1 MIPPNEHKIGLIVNP
16 KAGTAVKP
24 DDLREML
31 AGDGRVVEVFETG
44 HPTQAAEHAVKS
56 GARTIVAA
64 GGDGTLSSVASVI
77 AGSDVALGI
86 IPAGTL
92 NHFAKALSLPIDV
105 EQAVAII
112 LAGKIRAVDVA
123 EVNGRI
129 FINNSSL
136 GLYPLMVVLRRK
148 QEKLGFNRRIAQ
160 LWAAAVS
167 LVRMPVLDVALTIDS
182 SRMRR
187 RTPLIF
193 VGNNQYEFEGVN
205 VGERGSLTEAE
216 LFVSIINSTSRLH
229 FLRLV
234 CLALVGKLKDRNEF
248 AAFST
253 MEAIVESRRGL
264 VRVSLDGEVFTMRPP
279 LHYRVRPAGLRVLT
293 P

>member
-1 MIPPNEHKIGLIVNP
+1 M
-16 KAGTAVKP
+16 
-24 DDLREML
+24 
-31 AGDGRVVEVFETG
+31 
-44 HPTQAAEHAVKS
+44 
-56 GARTIVAA
+56 
-64 GGDGTLSSVASVI
+64 
-77 AGSDVALGI
+77 ALGV

-112 LAGKIRAVDVA
+112 RAGRIRAVDVA

-148 QEKLGFNRRIAQ
+148 QEKLGFSRRIAQ

-167 LVRMPVLDVALTIDS
+167 LVRMPVLDVTLTIDS

-205 VGERGSLTEAE
+205 VGERASLTEGE

-229 FLRLV
+229 FLHLMV
-234 CLALVGKLKDRNEF
+234 LALAGKIKDRDEF

-264 VRVSLDGEVFTMRPP
+264 VRVSLDGEVVVMRPP
-279 LHYRVRPAGLRVLT
+279 LHYRVRPASLRVLT

>member
-1 MIPPNEHKIGLIVNP
+1 MGLSNEHKIGLIVNP

-24 DDLREML
+24 DQLAEML
-31 AGDGRVVEVFETG
+31 AVDDRTVEVFESS
-44 HPTQAAEHAVKS
+44 HPVRAAELALAA

-64 GGDGTLSSVASVI
+64 GGDGTLSGVASVI
-77 AGSDVALGI
+77 AGSDVPLGI

-92 NHFAKALSLPIDV
+92 NHFAKALNLPMEV
-105 EQAVAII
+105 EQAIEVIRH
-112 LAGKIRAVDVA
+112 GKIKAVDVA

-136 GLYPLMVVLRRK
+136 GLYPLMVVLRRR
-148 QEKLGFNRRIAQ
+148 QEKLGLSRRVAQ
-160 LWAAAVS
+160 LWAATVS
-167 LVRMPVLDVALTIDS
+167 LIRMPVLDVALTVDS

-187 RTPLIF
+187 KTPLIF

-205 VGERGSLTEAE
+205 VGERVSLTEGE
-216 LFVSIINSTSRLH
+216 LFVSIINSTARLH
-229 FLRLV
+229 FLHLGL
-234 CLALVGKLKDRNEF
+234 LALIGKLKDRGEF

-253 MEAIVESRRGL
+253 AEAVVESRRGL
-264 VRVSLDGEVFTMRPP
+264 VRVSLDGVVVVMKPHM
-279 LHYRVRPAGLRVLT
+279 HYRMSPASFRVLT

>member
-1 MIPPNEHKIGLIVNP
+1 MTPPNEHKIGLIVNP
-16 KAGTAVKP
+16 KAGTAVEP

-31 AGDGRVVEVFETG
+31 AGDGRIIEVFESG
-44 HPTQAAEHAVKS
+44 DPIQAAEHAVKS

-64 GGDGTLSSVASVI
+64 GGDGTLSGVASVI

-105 EQAVAII
+105 EQAAAII
-112 LAGKIRAVDVA
+112 RAGQIRAVDVA

-136 GLYPLMVVLRRK
+136 GLYPLMVVLRRR

-160 LWAAAVS
+160 LWAASVS

-205 VGERGSLTEAE
+205 VGERGSLTEGQ

-234 CLALVGKLKDRNEF
+234 FLALAGKIKDRDEF

-264 VRVSLDGEVFTMRPP
+264 VRVSLDGEVVVMRPP
-279 LHYRVRPAGLRVLT
+279 LHYRMRPASLRVLT

>member
-1 MIPPNEHKIGLIVNP
+1 MTPQNEHRIGLIVNP
-16 KAGTAVKP
+16 KAGTAVKSGELA
-24 DDLREML
+24 DML
-31 AGDGRVVEVFETG
+31 AGDGKVIDVFESG
-44 HPTQAAEHAVKS
+44 NPILAAEHAVKS

-64 GGDGTLSSVASVI
+64 GGDGTLSGVASVI
-77 AGSDVALGI
+77 AGSDVALGV

-92 NHFAKALSLPIDV
+92 NHFAKALSLPTDV

-112 LAGKIRAVDVA
+112 RAGRIRAVDVA

-148 QEKLGFNRRIAQ
+148 QEKLGFSRRIAQ

-167 LVRMPVLDVALTIDS
+167 LVRMPVLDVTLTIDS

-205 VGERGSLTEAE
+205 VGERASLTEGE

-229 FLRLV
+229 FLHLMV
-234 CLALVGKLKDRNEF
+234 LALAGKIKDRDEF

-264 VRVSLDGEVFTMRPP
+264 VRVSLDGEVVVMRPP
-279 LHYRVRPAGLRVLT
+279 LHYRVRPASLRVLT

>member
-1 MIPPNEHKIGLIVNP
+1 MGLSNEHKIGLIVNP

-24 DDLREML
+24 DQLAEML
-31 AGDGRVVEVFETG
+31 AVDDGTVEVFESS
-44 HPTQAAEHAVKS
+44 HPVHAAELALAA
-56 GARTIVAA
+56 GARTLVAA
-64 GGDGTLSSVASVI
+64 GGDGTLSGVASVI
-77 AGSDVALGI
+77 AGSNVALGI

-92 NHFAKALSLPIDV
+92 NHFAKALNLPMEV
-105 EQAVAII
+105 EQAIEVIRQ
-112 LAGKIRAVDVA
+112 GKVKAVDVG

-136 GLYPLMVVLRRK
+136 GLYPLMVVLRRR
-148 QEKLGFNRRIAQ
+148 QEKLGFSRRVAK

-167 LVRMPVLDVALTIDS
+167 LIRMPVLDVALTVDS

-187 RTPLIF
+187 KTPLIF

-205 VGERGSLTEAE
+205 VGQRVSLTEGE

-229 FLRLV
+229 FLHLGL
-234 CLALVGKLKDRNEF
+234 LALVGKLKDRDEF

-253 MEAIVESRRGL
+253 AEAVVESRRGL
-264 VRVSLDGEVFTMRPP
+264 VRVSLDGEVVVMKPP
-279 LHYRVRPAGLRVLT
+279 LHYRMRPASLRVLT